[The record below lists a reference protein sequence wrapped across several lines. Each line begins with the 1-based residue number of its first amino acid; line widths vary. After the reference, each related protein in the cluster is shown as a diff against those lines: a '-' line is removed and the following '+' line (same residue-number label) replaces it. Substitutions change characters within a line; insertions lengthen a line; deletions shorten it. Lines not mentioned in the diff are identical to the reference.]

1 MVLDKLGGVHDPL
14 ALAIEIGA
22 LIVGAWCFVAVAR
35 NRWIDVTHLVGL
47 ALVEGALL
55 VQAALA
61 LAAIGSGQ
69 RPGEF
74 VTFIGYLVTS
84 ILAVPAVVGL
94 AVMER
99 TRWGAVIAGAGA
111 FVAAILT
118 YRLQQVWAT

>member
-1 MVLDKLGGVHDPL
+1 LDRLVGVHDPL
-14 ALAIEIGA
+14 AIAIEIGA
-22 LIVGAWCFVAVAR
+22 LVVGVWCFVAVAR

-74 VTFIGYLVTS
+74 ATFIGYLITS
-84 ILAVPAVVGL
+84 VIALPAVVGL

-99 TRWGAVIAGAGA
+99 TRYGAVISGAGA
-111 FVAAILT
+111 LVAAILT
-118 YRLQQVWAT
+118 LRLQQVWAT